1 MHILIII
8 YNCIIF
14 YAGLDNYSTGQP
26 LLCQT
31 GLRFQYGPT
40 FGSVKTTVLKA
51 QCSPEIHVSR
61 KNLQFGL
68 VIALFI
74 RLTITELKKYN
85 WNGFFQ
91 SFLMTR
97 EIFIFEVCGKHSA
110 G

>member
-1 MHILIII
+1 MHIFIII